1 MEDVADVAG
10 EGERGRLDLKRKA
23 VGLRGGEWDLGGGE
37 GGAECDIVG
46 KCRGEGETD
55 ELGQKLFDTGT
66 IAVASCNYAAQNGQ
80 GATHVKTANHGCG
93 FEPQNTYLLCFAS
106 AATRRKEAFSNFP
119 IPTRIYLHNMPAL
132 GYGLNVIKKPS
143 SIANRPA
150 PAKRKTIFD
159 DDSGAEDGPEEIA
172 AEAITTIGGLEPSTT
187 SSKTPTAL
195 QRPPKESSTKV
206 PAKKAPPKIS
216 QYGDLSTDHT
226 TSLHASTA
234 QSLDSSIYDYDSVYD
249 SLHAKSHKT
258 HAEDDKR
265 PKYMGNLLA
274 AAEIRKRDQLRAKEK
289 MLARE
294 REAEGDE
301 FADKEKF
308 VTEAY
313 KAQQEE
319 VRRLE
324 EEEIRRETDEMEKRR
339 KAGGGMAG
347 LYRGLLDRDEK
358 RHEEIVKAA
367 EESKGQTTTD
377 AEKSEAK
384 NDKSEIQLA
393 REKGAIINDDG
404 VIVDKRQLLN
414 AGLNIA
420 AKPKPASTPRDGDAA
435 RNAALSSGLLGL
447 QGRGAAKQA
456 MRERQTRM
464 LEAQLEE
471 ASKRAAEDEDVQRE
485 ALERA
490 AKSRKTEGDISSARE
505 RYLQRKRE
513 QAEAVAAAGKG
524 D

>member
-1 MEDVADVAG
+1 
-10 EGERGRLDLKRKA
+10 
-23 VGLRGGEWDLGGGE
+23 
-37 GGAECDIVG
+37 
-46 KCRGEGETD
+46 
-55 ELGQKLFDTGT
+55 
-66 IAVASCNYAAQNGQ
+66 
-80 GATHVKTANHGCG
+80 
-93 FEPQNTYLLCFAS
+93 
-106 AATRRKEAFSNFP
+106 
-119 IPTRIYLHNMPAL
+119 MPAL
-132 GYGLNVIKKPS
+132 GYGLNIVKKPS

-159 DDSGAEDGPEEIA
+159 DDSGGEDGPEENA
-172 AEAITTIGGLEPSTT
+172 AEAIATVGGLEVTT
-187 SSKTPTAL
+187 ASPTPTTASQKAQNEL
-195 QRPPKESSTKV
+195 PTKM
-206 PAKKAPPKIS
+206 PAKKAPPMIS
-216 QYGDLSTDHT
+216 QYGDLSTNHT
-226 TSLHASTA
+226 TSLHASA
-234 QSLDSSIYDYDSVYD
+234 AVSLDSSIYGYDSVYD
-249 SLHAKSHKT
+249 SLHIKSNKAHG
-258 HAEDDKR
+258 EDDKR

-313 KAQQEE
+313 KAQQAE

-324 EEEIRRETDEMEKRR
+324 EEEIRREAEEMEKRK

-367 EESKGQTTTD
+367 EESKGQMAKD
-377 AEKSEAK
+377 AEKGEEK
-384 NDKSEIQLA
+384 EEKSEVQLA
-393 REKGAIINDDG
+393 REKGAVVNDDG
-404 VIVDKRQLLN
+404 VVVDKRQLLN
-414 AGLNIA
+414 GGLNIA
-420 AKPKPASTPRDGDAA
+420 AKPRPPSALQNGEAA
-435 RNAALSSGLLGL
+435 RNSAHSRVPMVM

-456 MRERQTRM
+456 MRKRQTQM

-490 AKSRKTEGDISSARE
+490 AKSRKTEGDINSARE

-513 QAEAVAAAGKG
+513 QAAAAAAASKA

>member
-1 MEDVADVAG
+1 
-10 EGERGRLDLKRKA
+10 
-23 VGLRGGEWDLGGGE
+23 
-37 GGAECDIVG
+37 
-46 KCRGEGETD
+46 
-55 ELGQKLFDTGT
+55 
-66 IAVASCNYAAQNGQ
+66 
-80 GATHVKTANHGCG
+80 
-93 FEPQNTYLLCFAS
+93 
-106 AATRRKEAFSNFP
+106 
-119 IPTRIYLHNMPAL
+119 MPAL
-132 GYGLNVIKKPS
+132 GYGLNIIKKPS

-159 DDSGAEDGPEEIA
+159 DGSGAEDEPEEDA
-172 AEAITTIGGLEPSTT
+172 AESITTIGGLEVTTTPS
-187 SSKTPTAL
+187 KPVAVP
-195 QRPPKESSTKV
+195 QRPQNETSTKA

-216 QYGDLSTDHT
+216 QYGDLSTNHT

-234 QSLDSSIYDYDSVYD
+234 QSIDSSIYDYDSVYD
-249 SLHAKSHKT
+249 SLHAKSNKAQ
-258 HAEDDKR
+258 AEDDKR

-324 EEEIRRETDEMEKRR
+324 EEEIRRETEEMEKRR
-339 KAGGGMAG
+339 KTGGGMAG

-358 RHEEIVKAA
+358 RHEEVVKAV
-367 EESKGQTTTD
+367 EESKGQIATE
-377 AEKSEAK
+377 AERAEEKKE
-384 NDKSEIQLA
+384 KSEIQLA
-393 REKGAIINDDG
+393 REKGAAVNDDG
-404 VIVDKRQLLN
+404 VVVDKRQLLN

-420 AKPKPASTPRDGDAA
+420 AKPKPPAPSQNGEAG
-435 RNAALSSGLLGL
+435 RNSAHSGVPLGM

-464 LEAQLEE
+464 LESQLEE

-490 AKSRKTEGDISSARE
+490 AKSRKTEGDISSAKE

-513 QAEAVAAAGKG
+513 QAEAAAAAAAVAAKAE
-524 D
+524 